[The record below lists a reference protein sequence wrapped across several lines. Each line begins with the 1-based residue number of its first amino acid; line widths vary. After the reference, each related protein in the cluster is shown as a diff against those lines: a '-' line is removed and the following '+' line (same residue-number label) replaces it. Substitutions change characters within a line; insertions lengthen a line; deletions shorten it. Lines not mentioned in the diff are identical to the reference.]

1 MKILNKICLLGL
13 LVAAFACFF
22 PQNGYSKCDEKE
34 IEASIKS
41 TAKSKSQAAFSD
53 LSRYNAAVNAYE
65 NSCGRIQNKGNPSHY
80 PSKAVSSLL
89 IIDQSLGATASASAN
104 FVNTGISWQ
113 ALNPPSP
120 ECKSLANAAAQA
132 QDQYNKSRAES
143 IMALGVAAK
152 DSEIPVSCVCPEN
165 SNEQQCVSYV
175 QTDKETKSDD
185 GCDSFPTYLASFSNC
200 PLCPIFQTILD
211 TNNRVATI
219 AWNTMAKALQ
229 ATVQIFFS
237 VFLAIETLKIIANF
251 SGAGLPSYLKSV
263 LGLGLKV
270 FIAYYLLSSSE
281 YIYGMFI
288 SPVIKG
294 GLDMGVTL
302 MSSASNEASACFST
316 TSELSTSASGV
327 FDASLLNGIMSA
339 VRCFG
344 TSAAIMPAVGR
355 GLICHSWVPGEAI
368 IPDFSMLLSGVLFL
382 ITGLAIWL
390 VVSFYLIDCTVQLGM
405 VCTLVPFFIACWP
418 FRVSQT
424 YTFKGLRLL
433 MNSFFNYVMVGIIM
447 LIGAAITSSA
457 VGSENADMQTMIIAF
472 NEDNLEMIKKLAS
485 LDSLAL
491 LVLVVCCVFAF
502 RLIGKANS
510 IAEKFSQ
517 GSGSSIGAKLGGV
530 VAGVGASLA
539 KTGLKAAEK
548 IATAPADMQVKAQK
562 VAIIAATG
570 GAGGGGA
577 AAGGAEAGAAG
588 GAGGGGAA
596 AGGAETGAAGGAEGA
611 GSAEQATKGNDIDTD
626 KLKDQ
631 MDNNSEG
638 DDDSD
643 DDDKDYSLTSSADN
657 PMDALTAGGSDTTDV
672 NNENGDNPAAD
683 HDAPNNDNSM
693 SGNDILGDISG
704 AKPNTPDINKGNN
717 ELQNMAS
724 PAGAGGGAAAG
735 GAGAAGAGAGGAGT
749 PDSNV
754 FTTKTDDGG
763 TMQRIED
770 GNGNTTT
777 TYTDKNGVL
786 RSVVS
791 DGADGSKDVK
801 QYDENGKL
809 DREYREDI
817 NGTHEKLY
825 NNGKLTNDIKHGAD
839 GSMDVKQFNENG
851 KLDREYHSDKN
862 SSTERTYHENGQLK
876 SERTNDVNGN
886 GHYHAY
892 KEDGSEDFKSE
903 WKNDA
908 SMAAEFNNK

>member
-1 MKILNKICLLGL
+1 MKILNKIYLLGL

-132 QDQYNKSRAES
+132 QEQYNKSRAES

-288 SPVIKG
+288 SPIIKG

-382 ITGLAIWL
+382 VTGLAIWL

-418 FRVSQT
+418 FRISQT

-562 VAIIAATG
+562 VAIMAATG

-577 AAGGAEAGAAG
+577 AAGGAEA
-588 GAGGGGAA
+588 
-596 AGGAETGAAGGAEGA
+596 GAAGGAEGA

-631 MDNNSEG
+631 MDSNSEG

-643 DDDKDYSLTSSADN
+643 DDDNDYSLTSSADN

-724 PAGAGGGAAAG
+724 PAGAGGGAA
-735 GAGAAGAGAGGAGT
+735 AGGAGT

-886 GHYHAY
+886 GHYHSY
-892 KEDGSEDFKSE
+892 KQDGSEDFKSE

>member
-1 MKILNKICLLGL
+1 MKILNKIYLLGL

-65 NSCGRIQNKGNPSHY
+65 NSCGRIRNKGNPSHY

-132 QDQYNKSRAES
+132 QEQYNKSRAES

-562 VAIIAATG
+562 AAIMAATG

-588 GAGGGGAA
+588 GAGGGAA
-596 AGGAETGAAGGAEGA
+596 AGGAESAGSAGTGEGGA
-611 GSAEQATKGNDIDTD
+611 GSAEQATKENDIDTD

-631 MDNNSEG
+631 MDSNSEG

-643 DDDKDYSLTSSADN
+643 DDDNDYSLTSSADN

-683 HDAPNNDNSM
+683 HNAPNHDNSM

-717 ELQNMAS
+717 ELQNMSS
-724 PAGAGGGAAAG
+724 PA
-735 GAGAAGAGAGGAGT
+735 GAGT

-809 DREYREDI
+809 DREY
-817 NGTHEKLY
+817 
-825 NNGKLTNDIKHGAD
+825 
-839 GSMDVKQFNENG
+839 
-851 KLDREYHSDKN
+851 HSDKN
-862 SSTERTYHENGQLK
+862 SSSERTYHENGQLK

-892 KEDGSEDFKSE
+892 KKDGSEDFKSE